1 MIILFF
7 LSSGLFLGWSL
18 GANDAANIFGTAVG
32 TRMLRFK
39 TAAIVA
45 SIFVILGA
53 VIQGAG
59 ASHTLGKLGSVST
72 LAGAFTVALSAAI
85 TVYWMTRMKLPVS
98 TSQAIVGAIIG
109 WNFYTD
115 NPTDINTLTKIVST
129 WISGPILGGI
139 FAILLFMLVK
149 RIIAKTS
156 VHLLFKDIIIRY
168 GLLLVGAFGAYSLGA
183 NNIANVMGVF
193 TSSVNIPTLDLGIIQ
208 FDSTQQLFF
217 VGGVA
222 IAVGIITY
230 SRQVMETVGNTLMP
244 LTPEAAIVVVLS
256 QALVLFIFSSQWLS
270 NSIQSLGL
278 PAIPLVPVSSSQ
290 IVIGSIIGIGIYKGG
305 KEIKYNI
312 LGSISL
318 GWIATPLVAGI
329 MAFFMLFFV
338 NNVFRQ
344 DVGGNRTLVIENVVE
359 QKNID
364 KSSNNTAY
372 DISSSISDS
381 TSAVSQDTL
390 AVNNLV
396 DTTNENEP
404 MVESNSIL
412 LLFTIIILFITIVIL
427 IYRLKQKNISSKHG
441 LKQAIALEN
450 RYKRQIEQLE
460 KSIDGKTQHHDSLGK
475 ELKFRQ
481 SEMVTMAI
489 SIIHKNEF
497 LDSLK
502 KEVVKIKNSV
512 NDNETRAK
520 LNKLSLMIT
529 QDLSID
535 RDREKFQMHINE
547 QNSSF
552 IHRLG
557 ETYPSMTEN
566 EKRLASLLRLNL
578 SSKEIASILNI
589 SPKSVEM
596 NRYRL
601 RKKLKVEPKINL
613 TDFIRNF

>member
-1 MIILFF
+1 MIILFY

-32 TRMLRFK
+32 TRMVRFK
-39 TAAIVA
+39 TAAVVA

-59 ASHTLGKLGSVST
+59 ANHTLGKLGNVST
-72 LAGAFTVALSAAI
+72 IAAAFTVALSAAL
-85 TVYWMTRMKLPVS
+85 TVYWMTKMSLPVS

-109 WNFYTD
+109 WNFYTS
-115 NPTDINTLTKIVST
+115 NPTDVNTLIKIVST
-129 WISGPILGGI
+129 WVSGPVLGGV

-149 RIIAKTS
+149 RFTKKTRI
-156 VHLLFKDIIIRY
+156 HLLYRDSYIRY
-168 GLLLVGAFGAYSLGA
+168 GLLIVGAFGAYSLGA

-193 TSSVNIPTLDLGIIQ
+193 TGAVNLPTIDL
-208 FDSTQQLFF
+208 FFFHLDSTQQLFL

-222 IAVGIITY
+222 IAIGIITY
-230 SRQVMETVGNTLMP
+230 SRHVMETVGNTLMP

-256 QALVLFIFSSQWLS
+256 QALVLFIFSSQGLS
-270 NSIQSLGL
+270 NAIQSIGL

-290 IVIGSIIGIGIYKGG
+290 VVIGSIIGIGLYKGG

-318 GWIATPLVAGI
+318 GWLATPIVAGV
-329 MAFFMLFFV
+329 MAFLMLFFV
-338 NNVFRQ
+338 NNVFKR
-344 DVGGNRTLVIENVVE
+344 DVGGDRTLVVKTDKVKSSRESVSDSVVQLTDTLEQAVLDEPDTLPYKSIDEQLNTGKTSTNRFTVLLWVLVLTLIIIAGILLYYLLQIKKKYHLNQKQIDANEKKYLLKIEN
-359 QKNID
+359 
-364 KSSNNTAY
+364 
-372 DISSSISDS
+372 
-381 TSAVSQDTL
+381 
-390 AVNNLV
+390 
-396 DTTNENEP
+396 
-404 MVESNSIL
+404 
-412 LLFTIIILFITIVIL
+412 
-427 IYRLKQKNISSKHG
+427 
-441 LKQAIALEN
+441 
-450 RYKRQIEQLE
+450 LE
-460 KSIDGKTQHHDSLGK
+460 KSVEDKIHRHDDLGK

-481 SEMVTMAI
+481 NEMVTMAM

-497 LDSLK
+497 LNSLK
-502 KEVVKIKNSV
+502 EEVIKIKANIR
-512 NDNETRAK
+512 DHETRLG

-547 QNSSF
+547 QNSNF
-552 IHRLG
+552 IHRLSDSFS
-557 ETYPSMTEN
+557 TMTDN

-601 RKKLKVEPKINL
+601 RKKLKVDPKINL
-613 TDFIRNF
+613 SDFIRDF